1 MRFLSVFQKTLREAR
16 RSLRRFAFPRDQS
29 AAKSVKVFESSRQT
43 RHHEFVRFPKS
54 PTRILVVRGG
64 AIGDFILTLPVLA
77 ALRGHCP
84 KAAIE
89 VLGYPHIAE
98 LAVAGGLADVVY
110 PIESPLLSQ
119 MFVRGDVLPESVGQF
134 FRRFDLVISYIYDP
148 DCIFQEN
155 VRRLSRGTYL
165 RGCHRPD
172 EHAAQH
178 ATMTLLEP
186 LRSLGFDNPDPV
198 PRLRIPITN
207 QVLDTESAVP
217 TLAVHPGSGST
228 RKNWPEDSWANLLG
242 QLAKRTNW
250 HLLMIAG
257 EAEGQ
262 RADRLASLW
271 PKNRVTLAR
280 NLSLTRLAALLESAS
295 AFVGHDSGI
304 THLAAALGVET
315 LALWG
320 PTNPVVW
327 RPLGANVRLLA
338 NPVGISELGVE
349 AVLDACLELIEKKST
364 QPGNLT
370 GSNA

>member
-1 MRFLSVFQKTLREAR
+1 M
-16 RSLRRFAFPRDQS
+16 RRFAVADNPVCLPS
-29 AAKSVKVFESSRQT
+29 L
-43 RHHEFVRFPKS
+43 
-54 PTRILVVRGG
+54 PTRILVARGG

-77 ALRGHCP
+77 ALRERWP
-84 KAAIE
+84 KAAID

-98 LAVAGGLADVVY
+98 LAVAGGLADVVH

-119 MFVRGDVLPESVGQF
+119 MFVKSEAFPESVADF
-134 FRRFDLVISYIYDP
+134 FQPFDLVISYIYDP

-155 VRRLSRGTYL
+155 VRRLSRATYL
-165 RGCHRPD
+165 CGCHRP
-172 EHAAQH
+172 EERAPQH
-178 ATMTLLEP
+178 ATVTLLEP

-198 PRLRIPITN
+198 PRLRIRITT
-207 QVLDTESAVP
+207 QGIETENAVY
-217 TLAVHPGSGST
+217 TLAVHPGSGSA
-228 RKNWPEDSWANLLG
+228 RKNWPEDSWACLLG

-262 RADRLASLW
+262 RVDRLASLW
-271 PKNRVTLAR
+271 PKDRLRLAR
-280 NLSLTRLAALLESAS
+280 NLSLPRLAELLQSAS

-320 PTNPVVW
+320 PTNPMVW
-327 RPLGANVRLLA
+327 RPIGENVRLLA
-338 NPVGISELGVE
+338 NPGGISALSVD
-349 AVLDACLELIEKKST
+349 AVLDACVELIQKRSV